1 MKNPFIYGG
10 EVSGK
15 SFCNRKDEIKEILRD
30 IRNSMNVVIFSQRRY
45 GKTSLIKEV
54 LRKAQKK
61 KILIFYIDLYPAVT
75 KEKFIE
81 VCANG
86 IAKGI
91 KGSRKRI
98 LESIRD
104 LLPKIIPKMVIKED
118 RLEFEIEFDRTKS
131 PTPILSDL
139 FQAVEKRADIEK
151 KLAVAVFDEFQE
163 IANYEDDE
171 IERMM
176 RSSFQS
182 HQNVSYIFMG
192 SKRHILMQT
201 FDNPSKPFYKSAK
214 HFPLGRIGEEDFNEF
229 ILDKF
234 SECGYKI
241 NKDTISEILKL
252 TECHPYYT
260 QMLCH
265 ILYENNEENK
275 TVEIKDISE
284 SVEWLIKRESG
295 MYLTLWES
303 LTQRQR
309 QLLIGLAYEGPTGVF
324 KSEFIQNYG
333 LKSYST
339 VQTSLN
345 NLIKKGII
353 EKTDGLYGIEDPFL
367 IKWINLM

>member
-1 MKNPFIYGG
+1 MKNPFVYGG

-15 SFCNRKDEIKEILRD
+15 SFCNREDETKEILRD
-30 IRNSMNVVIFSQRRY
+30 IRNSTNVVVFSQRRY

-54 LRKAQKK
+54 LRKAQQK
-61 KILIFYIDLYPAVT
+61 KILTFYIDLYPAVT

-81 VCANG
+81 VYANG

-98 LESIRD
+98 FESIRN
-104 LLPKIIPKMVIKED
+104 LLPKIIPKMVVKED

-139 FQAVEKRADIEK
+139 FEAIKKRADIEK

-192 SKRHILMQT
+192 SKRHILMQI
-201 FDNPSKPFYKSAK
+201 FDNPSKPFYKSSK
-214 HFPLGRIGEEDFNEF
+214 HFPLGKISEEDFGEF
-229 ILDKF
+229 IFKRF
-234 SECGYKI
+234 SECGYNI
-241 NKDTISEILKL
+241 NVDTISEILKL

-275 TVEIKDISE
+275 MIKIENISE

-303 LTQRQR
+303 LSQRQR
-309 QLLIGLAYEGPTGVF
+309 QLLIGLASEGPTEVF
-324 KSEFIQNYG
+324 KSKFIHNYG
-333 LKSYST
+333 LKSPST
-339 VQTSLN
+339 VQTSISTLVE
-345 NLIKKGII
+345 KGII
-353 EKTDGLYGIEDPFL
+353 EKIDGLYGIEDPFL